1 MTMSLLVRSLAL
13 LLLGC
18 VGLRAQT
25 TPTVTQAIPTQ
36 SSAFRGA
43 PVGID
48 LRNHFGLPG
57 VKGSLAQIDTVLG
70 RINIE
75 LLAEDAPKTVENFLQ
90 YIDAG
95 RYTNTIVHRSV
106 PAFVIQAGGYYSRL
120 PIEHIPTFPAVV
132 NEYKISNTRGTLA
145 MAKLGGNPN
154 SATSEWFINLG
165 DNSANLNNQNGGFTV
180 FARVLGTGMTVA
192 DAIAALPRS
201 SDDFPLYN
209 YAAGANLT
217 AANLL
222 TVRDVRR
229 ISAYPAA
236 GAPGVMAFTV
246 TSSNSAVA
254 TASLSGSTLTLTPG
268 ADSGSTTISVKATDS
283 NGNQAEATFAFQVAA
298 PVTPPSI
305 VTQPPAAVSAGLGQ
319 TVILNV
325 VATGPSLAYQWKR
338 ISNAGVAPVA
348 GATGPIL
355 VLSNASAATGGIYFC
370 TVSNANGSEDS
381 IGTILA
387 VSASASPARLTNLS
401 VRSFVGLGSKSLI
414 AGFVTAGTGSKALAI
429 RGIGPMLGSFGVPS
443 TLADPVLEVRS
454 AATGTPL
461 VASNDNWSG
470 DNGSAYGGFALPVGS
485 KDAVVVSSLAAG
497 GYTAQVS
504 GAANGTGNGMVEVYD
519 AALANAS
526 VRFINL
532 SARTQV
538 DAGQILIAGFSV
550 GPGAAKSVLIR
561 AVGPSLSA
569 FEVTDPMTDPRIEV
583 FNSAGARIM
592 QNDNW
597 DGSAALGAFGTSVG
611 AFPLTAGSRDAALAL
626 TLAPGGYTIQVSG
639 VDSSAGV
646 VLVEV
651 YELP

>member
-1 MTMSLLVRSLAL
+1 MSLLRRSLAF

-18 VGLRAQT
+18 IGLRAQT
-25 TPTVTQAIPTQ
+25 VPTVIQAIPTQ

-43 PVGID
+43 TVGID

-57 VKGSLAQIDTVLG
+57 VKGSLAQIDTLLG

-75 LLAEDAPKTVENFLQ
+75 LLAEDAPKTVENFLR

-106 PAFVIQAGGYYSRL
+106 PTFVIQGGGYYSRL

-180 FARVLGTGMTVA
+180 FARVIGTGMTVA
-192 DAIAALPRS
+192 DAIAALPR
-201 SDDFPLYN
+201 DINDYPLYN
-209 YAAGANLT
+209 YATGTNPT

-229 ISAYPAA
+229 ISAHPAA
-236 GAPGVMAFTV
+236 GVPGIMAFTV

-298 PVTPPSI
+298 PVIPPSI
-305 VTQPPAAVSAGLGQ
+305 VTQPPAAVSAALGQ
-319 TVILNV
+319 TIILNV

-338 ISNAGVAPVA
+338 ISDAGVAPVD
-348 GATGPIL
+348 GATGPML
-355 VLSNASAATGGIYFC
+355 VLSNATAATAGIYFC

-381 IGTILA
+381 VGTILA
-387 VSASASPARLTNLS
+387 VSASAAPARLTNLS
-401 VRSFVGLGSKSLI
+401 VRSFVGLGSKALI

-429 RGIGPMLGSFGVPS
+429 RGIGPTLGGFGVTSP
-443 TLADPVLEVRS
+443 LADPVLDLRR
-454 AATGTPL
+454 AAPGDPL
-461 VASNDNWSG
+461 VASNDSWSG
-470 DNGSAYGGFALPVGS
+470 DNGSAYGAFALPVGS
-485 KDAVVVSSLAAG
+485 KDAVIVASLAPG

-504 GAANGTGNGMVEVYD
+504 GAANGTGNGMIEVYD
-519 AALANAS
+519 AAIADSA

-532 SARTQV
+532 AARTQV
-538 DAGQILIAGFSV
+538 DAGQILFAGFNV
-550 GPGAAKSVLIR
+550 GPGAAKSLLIR
-561 AVGPSLSA
+561 AVGPGLTPLGVPDTMA
-569 FEVTDPMTDPRIEV
+569 DPKVEV
-583 FNSAGARIM
+583 FNSAGVRIM

-597 DGSAALGAFGTSVG
+597 DGSGALGGFGTSVG

-626 TLAPGGYTIQVSG
+626 TVAPGGYTIQVSG
-639 VDSSAGV
+639 VDASAGV